1 MCERRAGVCQFIH
14 FTLRQMDAM
23 SVNAAGAEQIV
34 LRIDIEI
41 IAVPG
46 IETGDS
52 SQFILVFCQMRL
64 QMQVR
69 PAAQQICRQRQ
80 LPWARRRG
88 ESRRDAVTQPLP
100 AVPALDQIQAV
111 HVAQWRMSS
120 RSAAWAQRSIIT
132 LPHSMRS
139 LRAAAALM
147 KASTECACTVAK
159 TEAVVVPWA
168 SSRSRKNQRAALR
181 WPIKGQR
188 FRGVDGMLQPVEQCF
203 ARRG

>member
-1 MCERRAGVCQFIH
+1 MCKRCAGVCQFIH

-111 HVAQWRMSS
+111 TLAMAHVVAQCGMGAAIHHHLATQHAQLAGSG
-120 RSAAWAQRSIIT
+120 SAHEGIYGMCVHRGEDRGGGGAVGEQPVEKKIS
-132 LPHSMRS
+132 P
-139 LRAAAALM
+139 LRCDGRIG
-147 KASTECACTVAK
+147 KC
-159 TEAVVVPWA
+159 
-168 SSRSRKNQRAALR
+168 
-181 WPIKGQR
+181 R